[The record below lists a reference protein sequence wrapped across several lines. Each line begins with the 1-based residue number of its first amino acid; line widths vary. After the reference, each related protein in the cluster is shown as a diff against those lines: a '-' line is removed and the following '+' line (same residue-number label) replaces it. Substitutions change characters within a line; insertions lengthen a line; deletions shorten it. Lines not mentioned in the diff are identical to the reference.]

1 MYWLGKPTPTLSIK
15 EEIELITE
23 FKKTKSL
30 KIARKVIKANFG
42 LAIEAIKKYNRIY
55 SFDDADMFQEGVLGL
70 YKALEKFDLSLEIR
84 FATYAT
90 NWVHT
95 YILSFIKKNA
105 RIVTV
110 TEYANSQLLKFKKA
124 IDHVELKDKWGN
136 YKYNQIKV
144 LSDVAVYDK
153 PIKKD
158 IKSFADSSKE
168 LHKKNIQTN
177 VNEIL
182 KTFSPKE
189 KLTIRCRY
197 SLNKGTKK
205 TLEEIG
211 YPFNIT
217 KERIRQIE
225 KKALKKLRASL
236 KKKGIK
242 IGDMYGD

>member
-1 MYWLGKPTPTLSIK
+1 MYWIGKPTPSLSQS
-15 EEIELITE
+15 EEIRLITE
-23 FKKTKSL
+23 FKKTKSSEIGR
-30 KIARKVIKANFG
+30 KIAEANYGLVI
-42 LAIEAIKKYNRIY
+42 EVIKKYKRIY
-55 SFDDADMFQEGVLGL
+55 SLDDADMFQEGVLGV
-70 YKALEKFDLSLEIR
+70 YKGLDKFDLSFGIR
-84 FATYAT
+84 FGTYVT
-90 NWVHT
+90 HWIGMYV
-95 YILSFIKKNA
+95 LSFIKKNA

-110 TEYANSQLLKFKKA
+110 TEYANSQLLKFKKSVN
-124 IDHVELKDKWGN
+124 HGELKDSWGG

-144 LSDVAVYDK
+144 LSDVAMYDK
-153 PIKKD
+153 TIKRD
-158 IKSFADSSKE
+158 IRSFSDSSKD
-168 LHKKNIQTN
+168 LNKKNIKKS

-197 SLNKGTKK
+197 SLNRGTKK

-211 YPFNIT
+211 YPFDIS

-242 IGDMYGD
+242 LGDMYG